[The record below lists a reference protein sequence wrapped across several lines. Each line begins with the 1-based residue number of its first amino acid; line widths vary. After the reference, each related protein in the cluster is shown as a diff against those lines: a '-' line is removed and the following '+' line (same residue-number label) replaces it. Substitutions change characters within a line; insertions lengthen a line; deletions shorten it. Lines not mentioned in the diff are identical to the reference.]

1 MRADGLPGTAGHGS
15 DGDPAP
21 PPGLVVLGHFDQPP
35 GYSVNRPRGSASWLF
50 TWTTGGRGRL
60 RQGGVETS
68 AATGHLVVLAP
79 GVPHR
84 YAVEPGARHWRFW
97 WAHCQARPSWAAWL
111 RPFDAGDGVYVVTSV
126 PAGVHD
132 RVEAAFRRMHADA
145 RWPGAGTP
153 PPEAV
158 VSSDVVVSDGVVV
171 PSDVVVSGGVVVPSD
186 VVVPDGVEVL
196 SDGVAPSD
204 AAASPHAAAPSH
216 ASAPPHA
223 AAPSHSAAP
232 DGQIAVAHG
241 SVARELALCA
251 LEEIVLLTTAGARP
265 TASRPGLDARIQRAQ
280 ALIDADPG
288 APHTVGS
295 LAEDV
300 SLSPSRFAH
309 LFSRQLGR
317 SPMRALRE
325 ARLRHAARLL
335 EGTDLPVE
343 RVAAASGFASPFH
356 FNRVFRER
364 YGTPPGAYR
373 NAAHGGPRG

>member
-1 MRADGLPGTAGHGS
+1 MPVRADGLPGTAEHGH

-21 PPGLVVLGHFDQPP
+21 PPGLVVLGHFDQPS
-35 GYSVNRPRGSASWLF
+35 GYVVNRPRGSASWLF

-60 RQGGVETS
+60 WQGGADTS
-68 AATGHLVVLAP
+68 AGPGRLVVLAP
-79 GVPHR
+79 GAPHR
-84 YAVEPGARHWRFW
+84 YAVEPGARRWRFW
-97 WAHCQARPSWAAWL
+97 WAHCRARPSWAAWL
-111 RPFDAGDGVYVVTSV
+111 RPYEAGDGMFVVAST
-126 PAGVHD
+126 PAGVHG

-145 RWPGAGTP
+145 RRPGAGPP
-153 PPEAV
+153 PPETVA
-158 VSSDVVVSDGVVV
+158 
-171 PSDVVVSGGVVVPSD
+171 SG
-186 VVVPDGVEVL
+186 
-196 SDGVAPSD
+196 D
-204 AAASPHAAAPSH
+204 AADDTAD
-216 ASAPPHA
+216 
-223 AAPSHSAAP
+223 P

-241 SVARELALCA
+241 GVARELALCA

-265 TASRPGLDARIQRAQ
+265 AAPRPGLDARIQRAQ
-280 ALIDADPG
+280 ELIDADPG
-288 APHTVGS
+288 APHTVRS
-295 LAEDV
+295 LAEQV

-373 NAAHGGPRG
+373 NAAHGGRWG

>member
-1 MRADGLPGTAGHGS
+1 MSVRADGLPGTAEQEP

-35 GYSVNRPRGSASWLF
+35 GYGVNRPRGAASWLF
-50 TWTTGGRGRL
+50 TWTTAGRGRL

-68 AATGHLVVLAP
+68 AGAGHLVVLAP
-79 GVPHR
+79 GAPHG
-84 YAVEPGARHWRFW
+84 YAVDPGARRWRFW
-97 WAHCQARPSWAAWL
+97 WAHCQARPSWAGWL
-111 RPFDAGDGVYVVTSV
+111 RPYGAGDGVYVVTSA
-126 PAGVHD
+126 PAGVHG

-145 RWPGAGTP
+145 RRPGAGAP
-153 PPEAV
+153 PAAV
-158 VSSDVVVSDGVVV
+158 V
-171 PSDVVVSGGVVVPSD
+171 
-186 VVVPDGVEVL
+186 
-196 SDGVAPSD
+196 
-204 AAASPHAAAPSH
+204 
-216 ASAPPHA
+216 
-223 AAPSHSAAP
+223 P

-241 SVARELALCA
+241 SAARELALCA

-265 TASRPGLDARIQRAQ
+265 PTAPRPGLDARIHRAQ

-288 APHTVGS
+288 APHTVRS
-295 LAEDV
+295 LAEQV

-335 EGTDLPVE
+335 EATDLPVE

-373 NAAHGGPRG
+373 NAVDGGPRD